1 MTTATMTDRWDG
13 GGSPY
18 GQTWQ
23 KLMMWFF
30 IVTDALLFAGFLAS
44 YGFARLGSD
53 NWPEALGE
61 GHFSTAYLTVMTFV
75 LISSSVAMACA
86 VSAAKR
92 DDRAGLIRFLFLT
105 LIGGAIFLGMQGFEW
120 AQFISAGGRP
130 WGNEWGDRYFGAY
143 FFLITG
149 FHGTHV
155 LIGAIILAITLLKS
169 TSGKINPN
177 GVEIAGL
184 YWHFVDLVWVLV
196 FGFFYLI

>member
-1 MTTATMTDRWDG
+1 MNTASMTDRWDG
-13 GGSPY
+13 GVSPY

-30 IVTDALLFAGFLAS
+30 IVTDALLFAGFIAS

-53 NWPEALGE
+53 NWPVALD
-61 GHFSTAYLTVMTFV
+61 HFPVAYLTIMTFV

-86 VSAAKR
+86 VSAAKNQ
-92 DDRAGLIRFLFLT
+92 DRAALIKFLFLT
-105 LIGGAIFLGMQGFEW
+105 LIGGVIFLGMQGFEW
-120 AQFISAGGRP
+120 ATFISEGGRP

-155 LIGAIILAITLLKS
+155 LIGALILAITLFKS
-169 TSGKINPN
+169 ISGKIDANK
-177 GVEIAGL
+177 VELAGL
-184 YWHFVDLVWVLV
+184 YWHFVDLVWVFV